1 MIAPADD
8 IDQIMAVMGAAF
20 DPAYGEA
27 WNRRQV
33 EDALLIGNCHYGLI
47 STGPTCAGFY
57 LSRPGVEEEELL
69 LLAVCPEHRHQGWG
83 RNLLAQFT
91 QQAKDRGATRLL
103 LEMRCGN
110 PAEKLY
116 RANGFTQ
123 IGERPNYYRAANGAR
138 IDALTLAY
146 ELPKRS
152 NSGT

>member
-8 IDQIMAVMGAAF
+8 IDHIMAVMGSAF

-33 EDALLIGNCHYGLI
+33 EDALLIGNCHYGLV

-57 LSRPGVEEEELL
+57 LSRPGVQEEELL
-69 LLAVCPEHRHQGWG
+69 LLAVCPEYRHQGWG
-83 RNLLAQFT
+83 RKLLAQFT

-103 LEMRCGN
+103 LEMRRGN

-152 NSGT
+152 HSGT

>member
-8 IDQIMAVMGAAF
+8 IDHIMAVMGSAF

-47 STGPTCAGFY
+47 STGQTCAGFY
-57 LSRPGVEEEELL
+57 LSKHGVEEEELL

-91 QQAKDRGATRLL
+91 QQAKDRGAMRLL

-152 NSGT
+152 HSGT